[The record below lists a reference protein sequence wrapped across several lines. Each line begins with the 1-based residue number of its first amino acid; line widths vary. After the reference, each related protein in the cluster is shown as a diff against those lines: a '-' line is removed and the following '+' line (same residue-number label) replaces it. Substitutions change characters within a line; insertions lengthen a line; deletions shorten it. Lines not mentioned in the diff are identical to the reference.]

1 MNWINLKISVMNSEQ
16 PKGAT
21 PAELGTWLRLAC
33 YCAQQENG
41 GTIKGAR
48 NWNTR
53 QWMGII
59 GVTEEEINACTPLW
73 TWEADDLTIWNYP
86 TDHQERVERL
96 RDIGSR
102 QSKGKPK
109 AKIEAEGGPEGGAC
123 ATPEGGA
130 QGGPNSNSK
139 YNGKDKKKD
148 KHTLSYQ
155 SALADER
162 ERDWKKVWQAF
173 PKKIDEIKCKK
184 LFLEHTVSAQ
194 RIIDALTDW
203 SATDEW
209 TRDSGRYIPLPAKWL
224 ERGGWNETPVQIASK
239 QKEPVRCTL

>member
-1 MNWINLKISVMNSEQ
+1 MNWINLKISAMNSQE
-16 PKGAT
+16 PAGAT
-21 PAELGTWLRLAC
+21 SAELGTWLRLAL
-33 YCAQQENG
+33 YCVEQENG

-48 NWNTR
+48 DWSPR
-53 QWMGII
+53 QWMAII
-59 GVTEEEINACTPLW
+59 GVSEEEIDAETPLW
-73 TWEADDLTIWNYP
+73 KWEALNLVIWNYP
-86 TDHQERVERL
+86 ADHQERVERL
-96 RDIGSR
+96 REIGGR
-102 QSKGKPK
+102 RAKGKPK
-109 AKIEAEGGPEGGAC
+109 PTIEAEGGAEGGAC
-123 ATPEGGA
+123 ATPKGVA

-148 KHTLSYQ
+148 KRTLSYQ

-162 ERDWKKVWQAF
+162 ERDWEKVWSAF
-173 PKKIDEIKCKK
+173 PKRVDEIKCKK

-209 TRDSGRYIPLPAKWL
+209 TRDSGRYIPLPARWL
-224 ERGGWNETPVQIASK
+224 ERAGWNETPTQIASK